1 MTDDSDHGSTG
12 RRLAGLAIGA
22 ALFVLMLL
30 APAPEGLSIAG
41 WRVAAV
47 AVAMAVLWMT
57 EALPIPAT
65 ALLPIAAFPILGVA
79 PIGQATAPYANPIIF
94 LFLGG
99 FVVALTMERWQLH
112 TRIAL
117 AVLVRA
123 GSRADALIAAF
134 MGVTAFLSMWVSNT
148 ATALMMVPI
157 ALSVTALL
165 RQEDSVV
172 GDAETAGTPRHL
184 APALLLSVAY
194 GASIGGLGTLV
205 GTPPNAFLAAFMLER
220 FGLRI
225 GFAEWMALGL
235 PVVVVMLVVTWWLLT
250 HVIFRLGGAVVAG
263 AGRSVAAQAQAQGPL
278 THAQQLAAGL
288 FLTTAGLWITR
299 PLIAGATGLAALDDT
314 VIAVAAA
321 LAAFVIPVDLRQGKF
336 LMDWETARRVPW
348 GVLLLFG
355 GGLALADAIS
365 TSGLAGWI
373 GGRLTVFA
381 GLPPMVTVL
390 AVVALVIFITEL
402 TSNTATTATFL
413 PVLVTLALAIGE
425 NPLLLAV
432 PAALAASCAFMLP
445 VATPPNAIVF
455 GSGHLTVPQMA
466 RAGLLVNLVGIAL
479 ITALAYLLLP
489 VVFGLEP
496 GRIPDWARAP

>member
-1 MTDDSDHGSTG
+1 
-12 RRLAGLAIGA
+12 
-22 ALFVLMLL
+22 MLL
-30 APAPEGLSIAG
+30 TPPPEALSVAG

-47 AVAMAVLWMT
+47 AVVMAVLWMT

-65 ALLPIAAFPILGVA
+65 ALIPIAAFPILGIA
-79 PIGQATAPYANPIIF
+79 PVGKAAAPYANPIIF

-99 FVVALTMERWQLH
+99 FIVALTMERWQLH

-117 AVLVRA
+117 AVLSRA
-123 GSRADALIAAF
+123 GNRADALIAAF

-165 RQEDSVV
+165 RSGDSAA
-172 GDAETAGTPRHL
+172 GDVEAAELSRRF

-235 PVVVVMLVVTWWLLT
+235 PVVVFMLCATWWLLT
-250 HVIFRLGGAVVAG
+250 HVIFRLGG
-263 AGRSVAAQAQAQGPL
+263 RTVAAAGQSVTAQARAQGPL
-278 THAQQLAAGL
+278 TRAQKLAAGL
-288 FLTTAGLWITR
+288 FLVTAGLWITR
-299 PLIAGATGLAALDDT
+299 PLIAQATGLTALDDT

-321 LAAFVIPVDLRQGKF
+321 LTAFVIPVDLREGRF
-336 LMDWETARRVPW
+336 LMDWETARRLPW

-381 GLPPMVTVL
+381 ELPRVVTVL
-390 AVVALVIFITEL
+390 AVVALVIFLTEL

-413 PVLVTLALAIGE
+413 PVLATLALAIGE

-432 PAALAASCAFMLP
+432 PAAVAASCAFMLP

-466 RAGLLVNLVGIAL
+466 RAGLLVNLTGIAL
-479 ITALAYLLLP
+479 ITTLAYLLLP
-489 VVFGLEP
+489 LVFGLEP
-496 GRIPDWARAP
+496 GRVPDWAKTP